1 MKKKQQNYFA
11 KMLTWITQQQMPEP
25 IPISE
30 PITWKEIYEASLKL
44 DINKSPDNNGLQAEH
59 IKYAPKCVH
68 KRVLSEVAETGT
80 YPQEL
85 KHGLIIPIQKPGK
98 QKGKV
103 ENIRPVIL
111 LSILQKLLATCF
123 IKRISDKIDSMIPLS
138 QAAYRKGRST
148 TEHVFAMKIL
158 CEKATTSC
166 DYSTHI
172 LLLDMTKAFDT
183 INREHLYKLLSDILD
198 PDELN
203 IMNILLKDVTLQ
215 VKNNIAKGQTFTTTL
230 GIPQGDCLS
239 AILFTL
245 YLSNML
251 SAKIPTHLYDHNYHS
266 VNNMFLTPIE
276 HLHDHNYCIKQ
287 DKNTVTDYII
297 DQQYADDI

>member
-1 MKKKQQNYFA
+1 MRKKTTETLTHYFA
-11 KMLTWITQQQMPEP
+11 KMFTRITQQQMPEP
-25 IPISE
+25 MPMSE
-30 PITWKEIYEASLKL
+30 PFTWKEIYEASLKL
-44 DINKSPDNNGLQAEH
+44 NNNKSPDNNGLQAEH
-59 IKYAPKCVH
+59 IKYAPKLVH
-68 KRVLSEVAETGT
+68 QDIANLQNEVAETGT
-80 YPQEL
+80 YPIEL

-98 QKGKV
+98 QKGKA

-111 LSILQKLLATCF
+111 LSILRKLLATCF

-158 CEKATTSC
+158 CEKAITSC
-166 DYSTHI
+166 DHSTHI

-183 INREHLYKLLSDILD
+183 INREHLYKLLSDMLD

-215 VKNNIAKGQTFTTTL
+215 VKNNITKGQTFTTTL

-245 YLSNML
+245 YLSNTL
-251 SAKIPTHLYDHNYHS
+251 SAKIPTHLYDHNYH
-266 VNNMFLTPIE
+266 NAHNMFLTPFE
-276 HLHDHNYCIKQ
+276 HLHDHNYCI
-287 DKNTVTDYII
+287 
-297 DQQYADDI
+297 